1 MMDCKQFREVMDL
14 YVDGELS
21 SNATA
26 AASLHRAECP
36 ACDRCTKDLSRLRS
50 AVAAEIAQVAIPAGF
65 HERMSEALD
74 GVPKQGASKATSR
87 LPLWPVWLSLGA
99 APVLLLIL
107 ITLSVHGRSVTA
119 NLLERAAFLLDRPHT
134 AQITGKLICRDCT
147 LEKTSGMAQAC
158 ERHGHHGALLT
169 SDGRIWNIVED
180 DRSERLIHDSTLLGK
195 GFRLDGVLYR
205 QADAIQIERYLQ
217 LS

>member
-21 SNATA
+21 SSATA

-36 ACDRCTKDLSRLRS
+36 ACDRCSKELSRLRS
-50 AVAAEIAQVAIPAGF
+50 ATAAEIAQVAIPAGF
-65 HERMSEALD
+65 HQRMSEALD
-74 GVPKQGASKATSR
+74 GVSNEKASKATTR

-99 APVLLLIL
+99 IPVFLLML
-107 ITLSVHGRSVTA
+107 ITISVPARSVTA
-119 NLLERAAFLLDRPHT
+119 NLLEQAAFLMDRPHT
-134 AQITGKLICRDCT
+134 VHITGKLICRDCT
-147 LEKTSGMAQAC
+147 LEKTSGMLPAC

-195 GFRLDGVLYR
+195 EFRLDGVLYR
-205 QADAIQIERYLQ
+205 QADAIQVERFLQ